1 MKKFIANYKELRTDE
16 NVSLMEHISDIQ
28 IENKET
34 ILEYLKRGTFNGVR
48 CSSVYDYVSD
58 EPIISE
64 GTTLFT
70 DGEYYWDSEEIY
82 HFEKYNMELNK
93 EFLKKF
99 EE

>member
-16 NVSLMEHISDIQ
+16 NISLMEHISDIQ
-28 IENKET
+28 IKNKET
-34 ILEYLKRGTFNGVR
+34 ILEYLKGGTFNGVR